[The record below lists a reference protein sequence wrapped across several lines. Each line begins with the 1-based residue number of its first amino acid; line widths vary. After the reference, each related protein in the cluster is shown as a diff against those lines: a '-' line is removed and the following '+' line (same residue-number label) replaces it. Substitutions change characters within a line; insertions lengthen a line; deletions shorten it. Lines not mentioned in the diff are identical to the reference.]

1 MTFGTFNLQEF
12 VSAFIILFAVIDAV
26 GSTPI
31 IISLRQSG
39 KTIKPIKATLLSTLL
54 LVGFFYA
61 GDVMLKLFHV
71 DISSFAVAG
80 AIVIFLMALEM
91 LLDVEIFKFNGPTSE
106 ATIVPLVF
114 PLIAGAGSFTTLLS
128 LRAEY
133 ADINI
138 LLGLL
143 ANMAFVF
150 FVLTMTDKV
159 QYWMGKGGVYVIRKF
174 FGVILIAVAARLFTD
189 NIAQMI
195 FTISSQIQTAGL

>member
-1 MTFGTFNLQEF
+1 MTFGTFNLEEF
-12 VSAFIILFAVIDAV
+12 ISAFIILFAVIDAV

-159 QYWMGKGGVYVIRKF
+159 QHWMGKGGVYVIRKF

-195 FTISSQIQTAGL
+195 INISAQAKGC

>member
-1 MTFGTFNLQEF
+1 MTFGVFNWKEF

-31 IISLRQSG
+31 IISLRESG
-39 KTIKPIKATLLSTLL
+39 KTIKAVKATWMSTLL

-61 GDVMLKLFHV
+61 GDVMLQLFHV
-71 DISSFAVAG
+71 DIASFAVAG
-80 AIVIFLMALEM
+80 SLVIFLMAIEM
-91 LLDVEIFKFNGPTSE
+91 LLDVEIFKFKGPTNE
-106 ATIVPLVF
+106 ATLVPLVF

-128 LRAEY
+128 LRAGY

-143 ANMAFVF
+143 ANMGVVF

-159 QYWMGKGGVYVIRKF
+159 QRWMGKGGVYVIRKF
-174 FGVILIAVAARLFTD
+174 FGVILIAVAVRLFTD
-189 NIAQMI
+189 NIATLI
-195 FTISSQIQTAGL
+195 INISAQTAQ

>member
-31 IISLRQSG
+31 IISLRESG
-39 KTIKPIKATLLSTLL
+39 KTIKAVKATWMSTLL

-61 GDVMLKLFHV
+61 GDGMLKLFHV
-71 DISSFAVAG
+71 DIQSFAVAG
-80 AIVIFLMALEM
+80 SLVIFLMAIEM
-91 LLDVEIFKFNGPTSE
+91 LLDVEIFKFKGPTSE

-143 ANMAFVF
+143 LNMGVVF
-150 FVLTMTDKV
+150 FVLTMTHKV
-159 QYWMGKGGVYVIRKF
+159 QRWIGKGGVYLVRKF
-174 FGVILIAVAARLFTD
+174 FGVILIAVAVRLFTG
-189 NIAQMI
+189 NIAELI
-195 FTISSQIQTAGL
+195 LEITAKTAQ

>member
-1 MTFGTFNLQEF
+1 MTFGTFNFQEF
-12 VSAFIILFAVIDAV
+12 ISAFIILFAVIDAV

-31 IISLRQSG
+31 IISLRESG
-39 KTIKPIKATLLSTLL
+39 KVVKPIKATLLSTLL

-80 AIVIFLMALEM
+80 AIVIFLMAIEM
-91 LLDVEIFKFNGPTSE
+91 LLDIEIFKFNGPTNE
-106 ATIVPLVF
+106 ATIVPFVF

-159 QYWMGKGGVYVIRKF
+159 QHWMGKGGVYVIRKF
-174 FGVILIAVAARLFTD
+174 FGVILMAVAVRLFTD

-195 FTISSQIQTAGL
+195 INISSQAASN

>member
-1 MTFGTFNLQEF
+1 MGAFNFQEF
-12 VSAFIILFAVIDAV
+12 ISAFIILFAVIDAV

-31 IISLRQSG
+31 IISLRESG

-159 QYWMGKGGVYVIRKF
+159 QHWMGKGGVYVIRKF

-195 FTISSQIQTAGL
+195 INISSQTQAAG

>member
-1 MTFGTFNLQEF
+1 MHFGVFNFQEF

-31 IISLRQSG
+31 IISLRESG
-39 KTIKPIKATLLSTLL
+39 KTIKAPKATLLSTLL
-54 LVGFFYA
+54 LVGFFYV

-71 DISSFAVAG
+71 DIASFAVAG
-80 AIVIFLMALEM
+80 SLVIFIMAIEM
-91 LLDVEIFKFNGPTSE
+91 LLDIEIFKFKGPTSE

-133 ADINI
+133 ADVNI
-138 LLGLL
+138 LLALL
-143 ANMAFVF
+143 ANMGFVF

-159 QYWMGKGGVYVIRKF
+159 QRWMGKGGVYVVRKF
-174 FGVILIAVAARLFTD
+174 FGVILMAVAVRLFTD
-189 NIAQMI
+189 NIAELI
-195 FTISSQIQTAGL
+195 LNISSQAAG

>member
-1 MTFGTFNLQEF
+1 MSFGTFNFQEF
-12 VSAFIILFAVIDAV
+12 ISAFIILFAVIDAV

-31 IISLRQSG
+31 IISLREGG
-39 KTIKPIKATLLSTLL
+39 KTIKPTKATLLSTLL
-54 LVGFFYA
+54 LVAFFYA

-71 DISSFAVAG
+71 DIASFAVAG
-80 AIVIFLMALEM
+80 SIVIFLMAIEM
-91 LLDVEIFKFNGPTSE
+91 LLDVEIFKFKGPTSE

-143 ANMAFVF
+143 VNMGFVF

-159 QYWMGKGGVYVIRKF
+159 QRWMGKGGVYVVRKF
-174 FGVILIAVAARLFTD
+174 FGVILMAVAVRLFTD
-189 NIAQMI
+189 NIAELI
-195 FTISSQIQTAGL
+195 LNISSQAAG

>member
-1 MTFGTFNLQEF
+1 MSFGTFNLQEF
-12 VSAFIILFAVIDAV
+12 ISTFIIMLAGIDAI
-26 GSTPI
+26 GATPI
-31 IISLRQSG
+31 IISLRENG
-39 KTIKPIKATLLSTLL
+39 KVIKPIKATLLSTLL

-80 AIVIFLMALEM
+80 AIVIFLMAIEM
-91 LLDVEIFKFNGPTSE
+91 LLDVEIFKFNGPTGE

-133 ADINI
+133 ADVNI

-150 FVLTMTDKV
+150 FVLTMTHKV
-159 QYWMGKGGVYVIRKF
+159 QNWIGKGGVYVVRKF
-174 FGVILIAVAARLFTD
+174 FGVILIAVAVRLFTD
-189 NIAQMI
+189 NIAELI
-195 FTISSQIQTAGL
+195 LNISAQTGN

>member
-1 MTFGTFNLQEF
+1 MGVFNFQEF
-12 VSAFIILFAVIDAV
+12 ISAFIILFAVIDAV

-31 IISLRQSG
+31 IISLREGG

-159 QYWMGKGGVYVIRKF
+159 QHWMGKGGVYVIRKF

-195 FTISSQIQTAGL
+195 INISIQTQAAG

>member
-1 MTFGTFNLQEF
+1 MMTFGTFNLQEF

-31 IISLRQSG
+31 IISLRESG
-39 KTIKPIKATLLSTLL
+39 KTIKAMKATWMSTLL
-54 LVGFFYA
+54 LVAFFYA

-80 AIVIFLMALEM
+80 AIVIFLMAIEM
-91 LLDVEIFKFNGPTSE
+91 LLDVEIFKFNGPTGE

-133 ADINI
+133 ADVNI

-150 FVLTMTDKV
+150 FVLTMTHKV
-159 QYWMGKGGVYVIRKF
+159 QNWIGKGGVYVVRKF
-174 FGVILIAVAARLFTD
+174 FGVILIAVAVRLFTD
-189 NIAQMI
+189 NIAELI
-195 FTISSQIQTAGL
+195 LNISAQTGN

>member
-1 MTFGTFNLQEF
+1 MGFGTFNFQEF
-12 VSAFIILFAVIDAV
+12 ISAFIILFAVIDAV

-31 IISLRQSG
+31 IISLRESG

-159 QYWMGKGGVYVIRKF
+159 QHWMGKGGVYVIRKF

-195 FTISSQIQTAGL
+195 INISSQTQAAG

>member
-31 IISLRQSG
+31 IISLRENG
-39 KTIKPIKATLLSTLL
+39 KVVKPVKATLLSTLL

-80 AIVIFLMALEM
+80 AIVIFLMAIEM
-91 LLDVEIFKFNGPTSE
+91 LLDVEIFKFNGPTNE
-106 ATIVPLVF
+106 ATIVPFVF

-143 ANMAFVF
+143 VNMAFVF

-159 QYWMGKGGVYVIRKF
+159 QSWMGKGGVYVVRKF
-174 FGVILIAVAARLFTD
+174 FGVILMAVAVRLFTD

-195 FTISSQIQTAGL
+195 INISAQTAGN

>member
-1 MTFGTFNLQEF
+1 MRAFNFQEF
-12 VSAFIILFAVIDAV
+12 ISAFIILFAVIDAV

-31 IISLRQSG
+31 IISLREGG

-159 QYWMGKGGVYVIRKF
+159 QHWMGKGGVYVIRKF

-195 FTISSQIQTAGL
+195 INISSQTQAAG

>member
-1 MTFGTFNLQEF
+1 MTFGVFNWQEF
-12 VSAFIILFAVIDAV
+12 ISAFIILFAVIDAV

-31 IISLRQSG
+31 IISLRESG
-39 KTIKPIKATLLSTLL
+39 KTIKAVKATWMSTLL

-61 GDVMLKLFHV
+61 GDVMLQLFHV
-71 DISSFAVAG
+71 DIASFAVAG
-80 AIVIFLMALEM
+80 SIVIFLMAIEM
-91 LLDVEIFKFNGPTSE
+91 LLDVEIFKFKGPTNE
-106 ATIVPLVF
+106 ATLVPLVF

-143 ANMAFVF
+143 ANMGVVF

-159 QYWMGKGGVYVIRKF
+159 QRWMGKGGVYVIRKF
-174 FGVILIAVAARLFTD
+174 FGVILIAVAVRLFTD
-189 NIAQMI
+189 NIAELI
-195 FTISSQIQTAGL
+195 LNITSQTAG

>member
-1 MTFGTFNLQEF
+1 MGFGTFNFQEF
-12 VSAFIILFAVIDAV
+12 ISAFIILFAVIDAV

-31 IISLRQSG
+31 IISLRESG

-159 QYWMGKGGVYVIRKF
+159 QHWMGKGGVYVIRKF

-195 FTISSQIQTAGL
+195 INISIQTQAAG

>member
-1 MTFGTFNLQEF
+1 MGFGTFNFQEF
-12 VSAFIILFAVIDAV
+12 ISAFIILFAVIDAV

-31 IISLRQSG
+31 IISLRESG

-143 ANMAFVF
+143 ANMGVVF

-159 QYWMGKGGVYVIRKF
+159 QRWMGKGGVYVIRKF
-174 FGVILIAVAARLFTD
+174 FGVILIAVAVRLFTD
-189 NIAQMI
+189 NIATLI
-195 FTISSQIQTAGL
+195 INISAQTAG

>member
-1 MTFGTFNLQEF
+1 MSFGTFNLQEF
-12 VSAFIILFAVIDAV
+12 ISTFIIMFAVIDAI
-26 GSTPI
+26 GATPI
-31 IISLRQSG
+31 IISLRENG
-39 KTIKPIKATLLSTLL
+39 KVIKPIKATLLSTLL

-80 AIVIFLMALEM
+80 AIVIFLMAIEM
-91 LLDVEIFKFNGPTSE
+91 LLDVEIFKFNGPTGE

-133 ADINI
+133 ADVNI

-150 FVLTMTDKV
+150 FVLTMTHKV
-159 QYWMGKGGVYVIRKF
+159 QNWIGKGGVYVVRKF
-174 FGVILIAVAARLFTD
+174 FGVILIAVAVRLFTD
-189 NIAQMI
+189 NIAELI
-195 FTISSQIQTAGL
+195 LNISAQTRN

>member
-1 MTFGTFNLQEF
+1 MGTFNFQEF
-12 VSAFIILFAVIDAV
+12 ISAFIILFAVIDAV

-31 IISLRQSG
+31 IISLREGG

-159 QYWMGKGGVYVIRKF
+159 QHWMGKGGVYVIRKF

-195 FTISSQIQTAGL
+195 INISSQTQAAG

>member
-1 MTFGTFNLQEF
+1 MSFGTFNFQEF
-12 VSAFIILFAVIDAV
+12 ISAFIILFAVIDAV

-31 IISLRQSG
+31 IISLRESG
-39 KTIKPIKATLLSTLL
+39 KTIKPTKATLLSTLL
-54 LVGFFYA
+54 LVAFFYA

-71 DISSFAVAG
+71 DIASFAVAG
-80 AIVIFLMALEM
+80 SIVIFLMAIEM
-91 LLDVEIFKFNGPTSE
+91 LLDVEIFKFKGPTSE

-143 ANMAFVF
+143 VNMGFVF

-159 QYWMGKGGVYVIRKF
+159 QRWMGKGGVYVVRKF
-174 FGVILIAVAARLFTD
+174 FGVILMAVAVRLFTD
-189 NIAQMI
+189 NIAELI
-195 FTISSQIQTAGL
+195 LNISAQAAG

>member
-1 MTFGTFNLQEF
+1 MGAFNFQEF
-12 VSAFIILFAVIDAV
+12 ISAFIILFAVIDAV

-31 IISLRQSG
+31 IISLREGG

-159 QYWMGKGGVYVIRKF
+159 QHWMGKGGVYVIRKF

-189 NIAQMI
+189 NISQMI
-195 FTISSQIQTAGL
+195 INISSQTQAAG

>member
-1 MTFGTFNLQEF
+1 MTFGVFNWKEF

-31 IISLRQSG
+31 IISLRESG
-39 KTIKPIKATLLSTLL
+39 KTIKAVKATWMSTLL

-61 GDVMLKLFHV
+61 GDVMLQLFHV
-71 DISSFAVAG
+71 DIASFAVAG
-80 AIVIFLMALEM
+80 SIVIFLMAIEM
-91 LLDVEIFKFNGPTSE
+91 LLDVEIFKFKGPTNE
-106 ATIVPLVF
+106 ATLVPLVF

-138 LLGLL
+138 LLALL
-143 ANMAFVF
+143 ANMGVVF

-159 QYWMGKGGVYVIRKF
+159 QRWMGKGGVYVIRKF
-174 FGVILIAVAARLFTD
+174 FGVILIAVAVRLFTD
-189 NIAQMI
+189 NIATLI
-195 FTISSQIQTAGL
+195 INISAQTAQ

>member
-12 VSAFIILFAVIDAV
+12 ISTFIIMFAVIDAI
-26 GSTPI
+26 GATPI
-31 IISLRQSG
+31 IISLRENG
-39 KTIKPIKATLLSTLL
+39 KVIKPIKATLLSTLL

-80 AIVIFLMALEM
+80 AIVIFLMAIEM
-91 LLDVEIFKFNGPTSE
+91 LLDVEIFKFNGPTGE

-114 PLIAGAGSFTTLLS
+114 PRMAGAGSFTTLLS

-133 ADINI
+133 ADVNI

-150 FVLTMTDKV
+150 FVLTMTHKV
-159 QYWMGKGGVYVIRKF
+159 QNWIGKGGVYVVRKF
-174 FGVILIAVAARLFTD
+174 FGVILIAVAVRLFTD
-189 NIAQMI
+189 NIAELI
-195 FTISSQIQTAGL
+195 LNISAQTGN

>member
-54 LVGFFYA
+54 LVGFFYV

-91 LLDVEIFKFNGPTSE
+91 LLDIEIFKFNGPTSE

-159 QYWMGKGGVYVIRKF
+159 QHWMGKGGVYVVRKF

-195 FTISSQIQTAGL
+195 FNISSQIQAAG

>member
-1 MTFGTFNLQEF
+1 MTFGTFNFQEF
-12 VSAFIILFAVIDAV
+12 ISAFIILFAVIDAV

-31 IISLRQSG
+31 IISLRESG
-39 KTIKPIKATLLSTLL
+39 KTVKAMKATWMSTLL

-61 GDVMLKLFHV
+61 GDGMLKLFHV
-71 DISSFAVAG
+71 DIQSFAVAG
-80 AIVIFLMALEM
+80 SLVIFLMAIEM
-91 LLDVEIFKFNGPTSE
+91 LLDIEIFKFKGPTSE

-143 ANMAFVF
+143 LNMGVVF

-159 QYWMGKGGVYVIRKF
+159 QRWIGKGGVYLVRKF
-174 FGVILIAVAARLFTD
+174 FGVILIAVAVRLFTD
-189 NIAQMI
+189 NIAELI
-195 FTISSQIQTAGL
+195 LEITAKTAQ

>member
-1 MTFGTFNLQEF
+1 MSFGTFNLQEF
-12 VSAFIILFAVIDAV
+12 ISTFIIMFAVIDAI
-26 GSTPI
+26 GATPI
-31 IISLRQSG
+31 IISLRENG
-39 KTIKPIKATLLSTLL
+39 KVIKPIKATLLSTLL

-159 QYWMGKGGVYVIRKF
+159 QHWMGKGGVYVIRKF

-195 FTISSQIQTAGL
+195 INISAQAKGC

>member
-1 MTFGTFNLQEF
+1 MSFGTFNFQEF
-12 VSAFIILFAVIDAV
+12 ISAFIILFAVIDAV

-31 IISLRQSG
+31 IISLREGG
-39 KTIKPIKATLLSTLL
+39 KIIKPTKATLLSTLL
-54 LVGFFYA
+54 LVAFFYA

-71 DISSFAVAG
+71 DIASFAVAG
-80 AIVIFLMALEM
+80 SIVIFLMAIEM
-91 LLDVEIFKFNGPTSE
+91 LLDVEIFKFKGPTSE

-143 ANMAFVF
+143 VNMGFVF

-159 QYWMGKGGVYVIRKF
+159 QRWMGKGGVYVVRKF
-174 FGVILIAVAARLFTD
+174 FGGILMAVAVRLFTD
-189 NIAQMI
+189 NIAELI
-195 FTISSQIQTAGL
+195 LNISTQAAG

>member
-1 MTFGTFNLQEF
+1 MNFGTFNLQEF

-31 IISLRQSG
+31 IISLRESG
-39 KTIKPIKATLLSTLL
+39 KTIKAVKATWMSTLL

-61 GDVMLKLFHV
+61 GDGMLKLFHV
-71 DISSFAVAG
+71 DIQSFAVAG
-80 AIVIFLMALEM
+80 SLVIFLMAIEM
-91 LLDVEIFKFNGPTSE
+91 LLDVEIFKFKGPTSE

-143 ANMAFVF
+143 LNMGVVF
-150 FVLTMTDKV
+150 FVLTMTHKV
-159 QYWMGKGGVYVIRKF
+159 QRWIGKGGVYLVRKF
-174 FGVILIAVAARLFTD
+174 FGVILIAVAVRLFTG
-189 NIAQMI
+189 NIAELI
-195 FTISSQIQTAGL
+195 LEITAKTAQ